1 MQYKTGLTSAAILA
15 STAFAAC
22 MYIMWFVSY
31 IPKFYLFQIS
41 ETRRTI
47 WLFCSG
53 IEKKKTKFHSF
64 RTFRLRWNS
73 IRYRFNAFV
82 LFTIFIIFL
91 LFQASDHFHA
101 CFANW
106 LLFFS
111 FFSVP
116 FFLYGSVFDPR
127 LFKILSLPH
136 PRITSFFCQK
146 IYETY
151 NTVVPVLLTYSFFF
165 KQPTLLLTFHP
176 LVPSRL
182 MPLPVLKLTWTN
194 IPVVRP

>member
-31 IPKFYLFQIS
+31 TPKIYLFRIS

-47 WLFCSG
+47 WLLCSG
-53 IEKKKTKFHSF
+53 IERRKTKFHSF
-64 RTFRLRWNS
+64 RTFRHRWNS
-73 IRYRFNAFV
+73 IRYRFNALV
-82 LFTIFIIFL
+82 LFTIFIVFL

-111 FFSVP
+111 FFLFLFFRSFFPLRFRVWP
-116 FFLYGSVFDPR
+116 SAVQNPLPPPPSNHVFFLSKN
-127 LFKILSLPH
+127 L
-136 PRITSFFCQK
+136 
-146 IYETY
+146 
-151 NTVVPVLLTYSFFF
+151 
-165 KQPTLLLTFHP
+165 
-176 LVPSRL
+176 
-182 MPLPVLKLTWTN
+182 WN
-194 IPVVRP
+194 I

>member
-31 IPKFYLFQIS
+31 ISKIYLFQIS

-47 WLFCSG
+47 WLLCSG

-64 RTFRLRWNS
+64 RTFRHRWNS

-106 LLFFS
+106 LLFF
-111 FFSVP
+111 FLFP
-116 FFLYGSVFDPR
+116 F
-127 LFKILSLPH
+127 
-136 PRITSFFCQK
+136 
-146 IYETY
+146 
-151 NTVVPVLLTYSFFF
+151 SFFF
-165 KQPTLLLTFHP
+165 RSFFPLRFRVWPSAVQKSSPSPTLE
-176 LVPSRL
+176 SRL
-182 MPLPVLKLTWTN
+182 FSVKKSMKHI
-194 IPVVRP
+194 IPWYQFY

>member
-31 IPKFYLFQIS
+31 ILKIYLFRIS

-47 WLFCSG
+47 WLLFSG

-64 RTFRLRWNS
+64 RTFRHRWNS
-73 IRYRFNAFV
+73 TRYRSNAFV

-106 LLFFS
+106 LLFFFFFS
-111 FFSVP
+111 FFLFL
-116 FFLYGSVFDPR
+116 FFRSFFPLRFRVWPSAVQN
-127 LFKILSLPH
+127 LLPPPPSNH
-136 PRITSFFCQK
+136 VFFCQ
-146 IYETY
+146 
-151 NTVVPVLLTYSFFF
+151 
-165 KQPTLLLTFHP
+165 
-176 LVPSRL
+176 
-182 MPLPVLKLTWTN
+182 
-194 IPVVRP
+194 

>member
-31 IPKFYLFQIS
+31 ISKIYLFQIS

-64 RTFRLRWNS
+64 RTFRHRWNS

-111 FFSVP
+111 FFPFLFSSSVP
-116 FFLYGSVFDPR
+116 CLTLGCS
-127 LFKILSLPH
+127 KILSLPH

-165 KQPTLLLTFHP
+165 LNSQLYCWRSILLFHQGWCHCQCSSW
-176 LVPSRL
+176 LGQIFRL
-182 MPLPVLKLTWTN
+182 
-194 IPVVRP
+194 

>member
-31 IPKFYLFQIS
+31 TPKIYLFRIS

-47 WLFCSG
+47 WLLCSG
-53 IEKKKTKFHSF
+53 IERRKTKFHSF
-64 RTFRLRWNS
+64 RTFRHRWTS

-82 LFTIFIIFL
+82 LFTIFIVFL

-106 LLFFS
+106 LLFFFFPFSFFFFFRS
-111 FFSVP
+111 FFSSTLPCLTLGCSQSSPSPPSNHV
-116 FFLYGSVFDPR
+116 FFLSKNLWNV
-127 LFKILSLPH
+127 
-136 PRITSFFCQK
+136 
-146 IYETY
+146 
-151 NTVVPVLLTYSFFF
+151 
-165 KQPTLLLTFHP
+165 
-176 LVPSRL
+176 
-182 MPLPVLKLTWTN
+182 
-194 IPVVRP
+194 